1 MSPVGRALRS
11 PASIFI
17 DHHEGSVAW
26 QSSRDKIL
34 VSVMAMLRHLI
45 LSLAAALGFAPQG
58 AAQPSNRPVAP
69 GLELR
74 AKALALKP
82 EEIGISRTTYP
93 HAVWGLVMDMDL
105 EGAAVVTLLV
115 LADGAVSMYASN
127 GPVIIGAGQHEKI
140 RTASLQ
146 LLVTANALLSSAAL
160 SNSTPLPLLG
170 HTTFYMLAFDG
181 LHSYSAR
188 TAALENNIAGFSR
201 LFLQTHGVIGLIR
214 RQTPLK

>member
-1 MSPVGRALRS
+1 
-11 PASIFI
+11 
-17 DHHEGSVAW
+17 
-26 QSSRDKIL
+26 
-34 VSVMAMLRHLI
+34 MAMLRRLI
-45 LSLAAALGFAPQG
+45 SLLAAALGFAPQG
-58 AAQPSNRPVAP
+58 AAQPSSTPVAP
-69 GLELR
+69 ALELR

-105 EGAAVVTLLV
+105 DVGAVVTFLI
-115 LADGAVSMYASN
+115 LADGTVSIYISN
-127 GPVIIGAGQHEKI
+127 GRVLIGAGQHEKI

-160 SNSTPLPLLG
+160 SNSTPLPLQG

-188 TAALENNIAGFSR
+188 TAALGNNIDGFSG
-201 LFLQTHGVIGLIR
+201 LFLQAHEVIGLIR
-214 RQTPLK
+214 RETPLK